1 MLHDMEDYPQCIC
14 AVNDDD
20 DFSSN
25 EYQIISIIR
34 QKLRVVLSSH
44 DKKQHVGLK
53 WFFEESSA
61 LGEASVKECCS
72 VLGIHHHLIQIRL
85 QYELYLHNMSAITP
99 LTGHIPL
106 ALEDE
111 ILLTC
116 GRDELILARIIWNNP
131 GISQLVIQNKHV
143 IVNLSERRFI
153 VCNHDKLYLTGRNP
167 ILNQNI
173 NWSKCWSFY
182 D

>member
-1 MLHDMEDYPQCIC
+1 MPLNMEAHLQCIG
-14 AVNDDD
+14 AVHDDN

-34 QKLRVVLSSH
+34 QKLRVALSNN
-44 DKKQHVGLK
+44 KKQYTGLK
-53 WFFEESSA
+53 WFFEVCSST
-61 LGEASVKECCS
+61 GDITVKECCS
-72 VLGIHHHLIQIRL
+72 ILGIHHHLIQIRL
-85 QYELYLHNMSAITP
+85 QYELYLHCLSAITP
-99 LTGHIPL
+99 LRGHIPP

-116 GRDELILARIIWNNP
+116 GRDELLQARIIWNSP
-131 GISQLVIQNKHV
+131 GISQLVIQNKSL
-143 IVNLSERRFI
+143 IDSLSERRFI
-153 VCNHDKLYLTGRNP
+153 VCNSDKLYLTGRNP

>member
-1 MLHDMEDYPQCIC
+1 MLLNMKAQLQCID
-14 AVNDDD
+14 AAHDD

-34 QKLRVVLSSH
+34 QKLSLVLSNN
-44 DKKQHVGLK
+44 KKQNAGLK
-53 WFFEESSA
+53 WFFEECSSI
-61 LGEASVKECCS
+61 GEISVKECCS

-85 QYELYLHNMSAITP
+85 QYELYLHCLGVTTTLRGN
-99 LTGHIPL
+99 IPP

-111 ILLTC
+111 ILLIC
-116 GRDELILARIIWNNP
+116 GRDELIQARIIWNTP
-131 GISQLVIQNKHV
+131 GISQLMIHNNHL
-143 IVNLSERRFI
+143 IENLSEHKFI
-153 VCNHDKLYLTGRNP
+153 VCNNDKLYLTGRKP
-167 ILNQNI
+167 IHHQNI